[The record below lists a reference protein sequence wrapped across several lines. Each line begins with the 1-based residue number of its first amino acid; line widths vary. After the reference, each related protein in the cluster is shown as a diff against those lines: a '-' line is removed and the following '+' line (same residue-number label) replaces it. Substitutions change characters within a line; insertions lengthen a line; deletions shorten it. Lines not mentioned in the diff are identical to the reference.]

1 MRSVKKTVQKISL
14 GAFYGTSLFVAHA
27 STAFAT
33 STNCDPAT
41 GSVSSGVDCAADGSN
56 LADTTLFGDG
66 GIVPLMIN
74 TLLTLVGV
82 ISVIMLI
89 IGGIRYIISSGD
101 QNAVTTA
108 KNTILYAIIGLIIA
122 LLSYA
127 AISFITG
134 NLTE

>member
-1 MRSVKKTVQKISL
+1 MTLVKKTVQKISL
-14 GAFYGTSLFVAHA
+14 GAFYGTSLFMANASSVFA
-27 STAFAT
+27 STK
-33 STNCDPAT
+33 CDPAS
-41 GSVSSGVDCAADGSN
+41 GSVASGVDCAADGSN

-134 NLTE
+134 NLAS

>member
-1 MRSVKKTVQKISL
+1 MSLVKKTVQKISL
-14 GAFYGTSLFVAHA
+14 GAFYGVSLFAANSA
-27 STAFAT
+27 SVFAT
-33 STNCDPAT
+33 SCDPAD
-41 GSVSSGVDCAADGSN
+41 GSVTAGVDCAADGSN
-56 LADTTLFGDG
+56 LADTSLFGDG

-82 ISVIMLI
+82 VSVIMLI

-134 NLTE
+134 NLTES

>member
-1 MRSVKKTVQKISL
+1 MSLIKKPIQKLSL
-14 GAFYGTSLFVAHA
+14 GAFYGIALFAVQAQTVFAA
-27 STAFAT
+27 S
-33 STNCDPAT
+33 CDIT
-41 GSVSSGVDCAADGSN
+41 KGSVSTGVTCAAEGSD
-56 LADTTLFGDG
+56 LQGTELFGAD
-66 GIVPLMIN
+66 GIVPMVIN

-82 ISVIMLI
+82 VSVVMLI

-127 AISFITG
+127 AIGFITS
-134 NLTE
+134 NLAS

>member
-1 MRSVKKTVQKISL
+1 MSLIKKPIQKLSL
-14 GAFYGTSLFVAHA
+14 GAFYGISLFAAQAQSVFAQSDADCLKGGVA
-27 STAFAT
+27 
-33 STNCDPAT
+33 
-41 GSVSSGVDCAADGSN
+41 GGVKCAGQDSN
-56 LADTTLFGDG
+56 VGGTTLFGDDG
-66 GIVPLMIN
+66 VITLVIN

-82 ISVIMLI
+82 VSVIMLI

-127 AISFITG
+127 AIGFITESLAG
-134 NLTE
+134 